1 MTHRKGFQWR
11 LWGAPIVLGV
21 LSAVGLL
28 AALLGDGLYDAV
40 SWLGLGL
47 PVAAS
52 LWYGLRRRAK
62 GGTPG

>member
-62 GGTPG
+62 DGTPG

>member
-21 LSAVGLL
+21 LSAIGLL

-52 LWYGLRRRAK
+52 LWYGLRRRVK